1 MAQGTKGSIV
11 QIIGTVVDV
20 EFPPDDVPGIFN
32 ALELE
37 LHGEKMVL
45 EVEQQVGDAR
55 LHRLVE
61 LTRRHANRLALE
73 RIVNHGF
80 LFCEGSHNTSP

>member
-1 MAQGTKGSIV
+1 MAEGTQGKIV

-45 EVEQQVGDAR
+45 EVEQQVGNSWVRCLSLGAT
-55 LHRLVE
+55 E
-61 LTRRHANRLALE
+61 GLTRGTVVKLPFRN
-73 RIVNHGF
+73 
-80 LFCEGSHNTSP
+80 